1 MSLGPVMIDLKGT
14 QLEPEEKEML
24 RHPLVGGVIL
34 FTRNY
39 ESPEQITELAQQIH
53 DLRSPHLL
61 VSVDHEGGRVQRF
74 REGFTH
80 LPPMARIGEK
90 YHHDKKQAKHI
101 AQTCG
106 WLMAIELRSVGVD
119 FSFAPVLDIE
129 RGISDV
135 IGDRSFGDNPEIVSD
150 LAVSYIRGMSHAGM
164 AATGKHFPG
173 HGAVKADSH
182 VDCPVD
188 ERSFEDIYAEDVVPF
203 DRLIKNGLAGIM
215 PAHVVYAAV
224 DPHPAG
230 FSKFWL
236 NEVLRNRLEFQGV
249 IFSDDL
255 SMEGAR
261 VAGDVVDRARA
272 ALNAGC
278 DMALVCNDPDAA
290 AKVLDRLG
298 DLDNPV
304 SHVRLARMHG
314 RHFVN
319 RKQLL
324 KEREWKNA
332 VALVDDLSAGDTLEL
347 DV

>member
-1 MSLGPVMIDLKGT
+1 MIDLKGT
-14 QLEPEEKEML
+14 QLEPDEKEML
-24 RHPLVGGVIL
+24 QHPLVGGVIL

-39 ESPEQITELAQQIH
+39 ESPEQITELTENIH
-53 DLRSPHLL
+53 KVRSPHLL

-74 REGFTH
+74 RQGFTA
-80 LPPMARIGEK
+80 LPPPAKLGEK
-90 YHHDKKQAKHI
+90 YQHDRKRAKQMAE
-101 AQTCG
+101 TCG
-106 WLMAIELRSVGVD
+106 WLMAVELRSVGVD
-119 FSFAPVLDIE
+119 FSYAPVLDIE
-129 RGISDV
+129 RGVSEV
-135 IGDRSFGDNPEIVSD
+135 IGDRAFGTDPDTVSD
-150 LAVSYIRGMSHAGM
+150 LATSYIRGMSRAGM

-173 HGAVKADSH
+173 HGAVQADSH
-182 VDCPVD
+182 IACPVD
-188 ERSFEDIYAEDVVPF
+188 ERSFEDIYAEDVIPF

-215 PAHVVYAAV
+215 PAHVVYSAV
-224 DPHPAG
+224 DPNPAG

-255 SMEGAR
+255 SMEGAS
-261 VAGDVVDRARA
+261 VAGDVVDRART

-278 DMALVCNDPDAA
+278 DMALVCNDPNAA
-290 AKVLDRLG
+290 AKVLDNLG

-332 VALVDDLSAGDTLEL
+332 VALVEDLMGGDSMEL